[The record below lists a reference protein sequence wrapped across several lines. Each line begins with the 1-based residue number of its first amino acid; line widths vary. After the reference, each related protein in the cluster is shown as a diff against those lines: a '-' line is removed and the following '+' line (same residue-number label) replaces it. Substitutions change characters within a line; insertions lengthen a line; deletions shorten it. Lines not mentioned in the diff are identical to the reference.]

1 MSTKLLITIY
11 SHRSSE
17 TFRVNIFP
25 SHPMFH
31 KTTNEK
37 RKPSKDTNTTE
48 IQKSI
53 FVKNNTQDVDT
64 AAHKRAHTATSNR
77 HTAEAECRLK
87 WQKEKLEIFLQLR
100 TIPCVSA
107 KKITAKEF
115 CVRFSVF
122 FFGRQKSSP
131 SSSSSSVTYGEL
143 VEPTR
148 AK

>member
-1 MSTKLLITIY
+1 MSTRILITIY

-37 RKPSKDTNTTE
+37 RKPSKDTSTTE

-122 FFGRQKSSP
+122 FFFLVGKSH
-131 SSSSSSVTYGEL
+131 
-143 VEPTR
+143 R
-148 AK
+148 HHHRHHR